1 MYAADAAGGKNIDAR
16 HVGDYH
22 GGGDGGSAVRSAS
35 DECGQI
41 AAAGL
46 GDAAAGLAE
55 VLDLLM
61 AQTSL
66 EAAADDGDGCG
77 DCAVVTDGLL
87 DKERGLNVLGIGHA
101 VGDDGALKSDDGA
114 AFVQRGLDF
123 GGNVQI
129 LVHNS
134 APLLIL

>member
-1 MYAADAAGGKNIDAR
+1 
-16 HVGDYH
+16 
-22 GGGDGGSAVRSAS
+22 
-35 DECGQI
+35 
-41 AAAGL
+41 
-46 GDAAAGLAE
+46 
-55 VLDLLM
+55 M

-87 DKERGLNVLGIGHA
+87 DEKRGLNVLGIGHA
-101 VGDDGALKSDDGA
+101 VGDDGALEGDDGA
-114 AFVQRGLDF
+114 ALIQRGLDF